1 MGLEL
6 DYRVVDSVGEY
17 MEYLRNG
24 MSLELKIGD
33 VPSEKECPLTEK
45 QNLNED
51 RTLASMYVL
60 CHLSPSC
67 PQFWRTR

>member
-6 DYRVVDSVGEY
+6 DYRVVDSVGGY

-33 VPSEKECPLTEK
+33 VPLEKEVRGSVPLQK
-45 QNLNED
+45 
-51 RTLASMYVL
+51 
-60 CHLSPSC
+60 CI
-67 PQFWRTR
+67 